1 MTAPIALAN
10 GRYLLVSP
18 LGEGGMATVYR
29 AFDQRLQVWRAIKV
43 LAPQYSTKPKLR
55 ARFETE
61 AQTMALLEHPHIVR
75 VYDVG
80 TDGPSPYI
88 VMELV
93 TGGSLVDWLEDHGPM
108 PAKMAV
114 ETTLAMS
121 EGILAAH
128 AKGIIHRDIKP
139 HNIMVTAEGMCRV
152 TDFGIARVGDG
163 DNSMTKTG
171 AVMGTWGYM
180 APEQR
185 TNAKAVDVRAEV
197 YAVGATLHTLLVD
210 RMPMDLFAAER
221 GDTVMEGVDD
231 KLIDIIIKSSEYRRD
246 DRYEDLKA
254 FCDALRDILP
264 ELPETPTGTPPLA
277 RDPGPIPERPDPT
290 HYATTP
296 VPAQTTD
303 PSLHVSHAFTGL
315 QQQERAAPTITPIN
329 SDPRNSMPPGATL
342 PPQPGSAT
350 NAGVQSRG
358 VWQPGQASVAP
369 QGPLSLNEARIPQN
383 TLPPAPQ
390 SRGWAGVIMFLL
402 VGVVFLAGLGG
413 AGIYMY
419 WSAPT
424 GVDTPPALTD
434 PTPQPTLP
442 LEPEPQD
449 SGLNVP
455 PVQPDPVPVVAPA
468 PQTRPGPHPAPVT
481 PRPVGPAPVTPSPVP
496 IVPTPRPV
504 VVVVPRTEQP
514 TPAPVPVASTQCVT
528 ASSPGRA
535 SIGGSIAVSASLC
548 SEDGTSVVLWF
559 KPADGSAWE
568 SVSMPLRL
576 GKHVQTIQVSER
588 FASGIQYY
596 VAAGDEVDGSRRSP
610 KRILVSP

>member
-10 GRYLLVSP
+10 GRYLLLSP

-114 ETTLAMS
+114 ETTLATS

-139 HNIMVTAEGMCRV
+139 HNVMVTAEGMCRV

-185 TNAKAVDVRAEV
+185 TNAKAVDVRADV
-197 YAVGATLHTLLVD
+197 YAVGATLYTLLVD

-221 GDTVMEGVDD
+221 GDDMMEGVDD

-254 FCDALRDILP
+254 LCDALRDILP
-264 ELPETPTGTPPLA
+264 ELPDTPVGTPPLA
-277 RDPGPIPERPDPT
+277 RDPGPTPERPDPT
-290 HYATTP
+290 HYALTP
-296 VPAQTTD
+296 VPAQVTD
-303 PSLHVSHAFTGL
+303 PSLHVGEAFARLKG
-315 QQQERAAPTITPIN
+315 QVYVAPTITPMGTE
-329 SDPRNSMPPGATL
+329 SRSSAPLGATL
-342 PPQPGSAT
+342 PPEPGV
-350 NAGVQSRG
+350 GLQLRE
-358 VWQPGQASVAP
+358 VWQPGQGAMP
-369 QGPLSLNEARIPQN
+369 QGQVSLNEARIPQN
-383 TLPPAPQ
+383 TLPPTAP
-390 SRGWAGVIMFLL
+390 SRGWAGVFVVLL
-402 VGVVFLAGLGG
+402 IGMILLAGMGG
-413 AGIYMY
+413 AGIYMFL
-419 WSAPT
+419 SAPT
-424 GVDTPPALTD
+424 GVDSPPVLTN
-434 PTPQPTLP
+434 PTPEPVI
-442 LEPEPQD
+442 EPEPQD

-455 PVQPDPVPVVAPA
+455 PEQPDPVPVAEPD
-468 PQTRPGPHPAPVT
+468 PQPQPRPDPRPRPEPVT
-481 PRPVGPAPVTPSPVP
+481 PRPVERAPAPIAVVPVE
-496 IVPTPRPV
+496 PTPRPV
-504 VVVVPRTEQP
+504 VVVVPRAEQP
-514 TPAPVPVASTQCVT
+514 TPAPVIAVQCVT
-528 ASSPGRA
+528 ASSPGRT
-535 SIGGSIAVSASLC
+535 SLGGSIAVSASLC
-548 SEDGTSVVLWF
+548 SEDATPVVLWF

-596 VAAGDEVDGSRRSP
+596 VVAGDEADGSRRSP
-610 KRILVSP
+610 NHILVSP